1 MSEHSEQNAPATQ
14 PETESR
20 SSGRVKWFNNKQGYG
35 FVTVGQGER
44 KDEDVFVHH
53 TALRT
58 GEEQYRYLVQ
68 GEYVEF
74 GWTQADSG
82 DHAWQ
87 ATDVTGMLGGK
98 LMCETRNEAR
108 QASAGRGGEAR
119 GRGWSED
126 GETRQGRR
134 GWTEDEGESS
144 DRQPRPPHRIR
155 GGGPREYGEDVEWKL
170 VPVRRGA
177 KPRND
182 RGGDRGGRQRVRSRQ
197 DDNA

>member
-98 LMCETRNEAR
+98 LMCETRNESR
-108 QASAGRGGEAR
+108 QTSTGRGGEPR
-119 GRGWSED
+119 GRGWSE
-126 GETRQGRR
+126 E
-134 GWTEDEGESS
+134 EGEPS
-144 DRQPRPPHRIR
+144 DRQSRPPHRIR
-155 GGGPREYGEDVEWKL
+155 GGGPREYEEDVEWKL
-170 VPVRRGA
+170 VPVRRNS

-182 RGGDRGGRQRVRSRQ
+182 RNGDRNGDRGGRQRVRSRQ